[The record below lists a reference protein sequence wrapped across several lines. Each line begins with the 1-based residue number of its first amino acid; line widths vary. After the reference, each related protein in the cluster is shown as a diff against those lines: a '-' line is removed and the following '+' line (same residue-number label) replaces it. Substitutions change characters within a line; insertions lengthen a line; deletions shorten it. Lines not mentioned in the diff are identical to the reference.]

1 MHTFQLSNIKFNNF
15 HTTVKLKC
23 SIRSCTYMYISVH
36 VYIHVHIY
44 TSVLVPEN
52 VISCPDPQL
61 ELQQEIG
68 GTTAIVSLVKGQKI
82 YCVSRW
88 SVKWERTYNVYTCI
102 TDLDLIINYSSAHY
116 HRTEASVHTCI
127 YMYMYPCTC
136 IHSIHV
142 VHVYVYCIIICNV
155 DSD

>member
-1 MHTFQLSNIKFNNF
+1 MLYTITYVHVY
-15 HTTVKLKC
+15 TV
-23 SIRSCTYMYISVH
+23 SVH
-36 VYIHVHIY
+36 VY

-88 SVKWERTYNVYTCI
+88 SVK
-102 TDLDLIINYSSAHY
+102 
-116 HRTEASVHTCI
+116 
-127 YMYMYPCTC
+127 
-136 IHSIHV
+136 
-142 VHVYVYCIIICNV
+142 
-155 DSD
+155 